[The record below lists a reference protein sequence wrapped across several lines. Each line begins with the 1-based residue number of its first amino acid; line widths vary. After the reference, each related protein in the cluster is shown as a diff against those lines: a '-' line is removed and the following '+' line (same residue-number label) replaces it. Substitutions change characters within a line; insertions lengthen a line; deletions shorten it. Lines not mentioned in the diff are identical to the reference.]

1 MLRGIVGIPNMLNK
15 NPVWRYVV
23 VLGVLL
29 LAFLYALPNLYPED
43 PALNISASRGGV
55 ISTETTTSLSEQF
68 TKENIDVKA
77 LALNEGRLLVRFNST
92 DDQLKAREL
101 ASQFLGDNY
110 ITALDL
116 APATPAWLTA
126 IGASPMTL
134 GLDLR
139 GGVHFLLAVDMKA
152 AIDKNLT
159 DLAQTLR
166 SELRENAIRYRSV
179 QLDLAGAQIG
189 INLRSNDDLAAAQ
202 AILKKYDRNLLI
214 SAKSDAQ
221 VLQVSLSELQLKQIR
236 EYALEQN
243 ITIIRN
249 RVNEI
254 GVAEPLVQR
263 QGADRIVVQL
273 PGVQD
278 TAKAKEILGATASL
292 EFRLVDEQGD
302 IAAAQA
308 GHVPANAELYVT
320 RDGRPLLLEKRIML
334 SGEHIT
340 GANSSYD
347 EYGRPQV
354 NIKLDTKG
362 GDMLF
367 ASSKNAVGRRMAS
380 VFIEY
385 KPGTKVAENGTPILV
400 KQQEVINDATIQMR
414 LGRDF
419 VISGLSSP
427 GEAQNLATLLR
438 AGALIAP
445 VQIIE
450 ERTIGPSLGMENIT
464 LGVSAIIWG
473 MAAVLVFML
482 VYYKAFGM
490 VANIA
495 LVANLVLIVGVMS
508 MIPGAT
514 LTLPGMAGIVLTVG
528 MAVDANVLIFER
540 IREELADGR
549 SAQQAIHFG
558 YDRAFAT
565 ITDSNITTLLV
576 ALILFAVGTGP
587 VKGFAVTL
595 AIGIITS
602 IFTAVVG
609 SRLLVNLIWGGR
621 RLQSLPV

>member
-1 MLRGIVGIPNMLNK
+1 MLNK
-15 NPVWRYVV
+15 NPAWRYVA
-23 VLGVLL
+23 VLGMLL
-29 LAFLYALPNLYPED
+29 LALLYALPNLYPED
-43 PALNISASRGGV
+43 PALNISATRGGT
-55 ISTETTTSLSEQF
+55 ISAEASSALNQQF
-68 TKENIDVKA
+68 AAANLTVKA
-77 LALNEGRLLVRFNST
+77 QTLTDHKLLIRFAST
-92 DDQLKAREL
+92 DAQLKAREI
-101 ASQFLGDNY
+101 ASQVLGDKFVV
-110 ITALDL
+110 ALDL
-116 APATPAWLTA
+116 APATPAWLQA
-126 IGASPMTL
+126 IGAEPIKL

-139 GGVHFLLAVDMKA
+139 GGVHFLMAVDMKA

-166 SELRENAIRYRSV
+166 SELRDNKLRYRSV
-179 QLDLAGAQIG
+179 LPDLTRQQLVVS
-189 INLRSNDDLAAAQ
+189 LRSAEDMAAVLAV
-202 AILKKYDRNLLI
+202 LKQHDRNLLLTEQ
-214 SAKSDAQ
+214 SDGLAVQ
-221 VLQVSLSELQLKQIR
+221 VALSELQLKQIR
-236 EYALEQN
+236 EYALTQN

-249 RVNEI
+249 RVNEL

-278 TAKAKEILGATASL
+278 TAKAKEILGATATL
-292 EFRLVDEQGD
+292 EFRLVDEQSD
-302 IAAAQA
+302 VAAAQA
-308 GHVPANAELYVT
+308 GLYHS
-320 RDGRPLLLEKRIML
+320 RDGRALLLEKTIML
-334 SGEHIT
+334 TGEHIT
-340 GANSSYD
+340 GASSGYD

-354 NIKLDTKG
+354 NIKLDTQG
-362 GDMLF
+362 GEMLS
-367 ASSKNAVGRRMAS
+367 ARTKDAVGRRMAS

-385 KPGTKVAENGTPILV
+385 KPGTETGADGNPVLV
-400 KQQEVINDATIQMR
+400 KQQEVINDATISQR

-419 VISGLSSP
+419 VITGLSSP
-427 GEAQNLATLLR
+427 SEAQNLATLLR

-450 ERTIGPSLGMENIT
+450 ERTIGPSLGQENIS
-464 LGVSAIIWG
+464 LGMTAIVWG
-473 MAAVLVFML
+473 MAAVLLFML
-482 VYYKAFGM
+482 VYYKAFGL

-495 LVANLVLIVGVMS
+495 LVANLVLIVGVLS

-540 IREELADGR
+540 IREELAEGR
-549 SAQQAIHFG
+549 SVQQAIHLG

-565 ITDSNITTLLV
+565 IADSNITTLLV
-576 ALILFAVGTGP
+576 ALILFSVGTGP

-609 SRLLVNLIWGGR
+609 TRLLVNLCWGGR

>member
-1 MLRGIVGIPNMLNK
+1 MLNK
-15 NPVWRYVV
+15 NPAWRYVA
-23 VLGVLL
+23 VLGMLL
-29 LAFLYALPNLYPED
+29 LALLYALPNLYPED
-43 PALNISASRGGV
+43 PALNISAARGGV
-55 ISTETTTSLSEQF
+55 VSAQTSSVLYQQF
-68 TKENIDVKA
+68 TDAKLDVKA
-77 LALNEGRLLVRFNST
+77 HALTDGKLLLRFNST
-92 DDQLKAREL
+92 DAQLKAREI
-101 ASQFLGDNY
+101 ASQTLGDNFVV
-110 ITALDL
+110 ALDL
-116 APATPAWLTA
+116 APATPAWLQA
-126 IGASPMTL
+126 IGAEPMKL

-139 GGVHFLLAVDMKA
+139 GGVHFLMAVDMKA

-166 SELRENAIRYRSV
+166 TELRDNKQRYRSV
-179 QLDLAGAQIG
+179 QLDLPGQQVVV
-189 INLRSNDDLAAAQ
+189 NLRGAEDLAAVQ
-202 AILKKYDRNLLI
+202 AVLKQYDRSLLI
-214 SAKSDAQ
+214 TAQ
-221 VLQVSLSELQLKQIR
+221 PDGLALQVALSEAQLKQIR
-236 EYALEQN
+236 EYALAQN

-278 TAKAKEILGATASL
+278 TAKAKEILGATATL
-292 EFRLVDEQGD
+292 EFRLVNEQGD
-302 IAAAQA
+302 VAAAQA
-308 GHVPANAELYVT
+308 GRLSADNGLYHS
-320 RDGRPLLLEKRIML
+320 RDGRALLLEKTIML
-334 SGEHIT
+334 TGEHIT
-340 GANSSYD
+340 GASSSYD

-362 GDMLF
+362 GDMLS
-367 ASSKNAVGRRMAS
+367 ARTKDAVGRRMAS

-385 KPGTKVAENGTPILV
+385 KPGTEVAADGTPVLI
-400 KQQEVINDATIQMR
+400 KQQEVINDATIQQR

-419 VISGLSSP
+419 VITGLSSP
-427 GEAQNLATLLR
+427 AEAQNLATLLR
-438 AGALIAP
+438 AGALIAR

-450 ERTIGPSLGMENIT
+450 ERTIGPSLGQENIT
-464 LGVSAIIWG
+464 LGMTAIVWG
-473 MAAVLVFML
+473 MAAVLLFML
-482 VYYKAFGM
+482 VYYKAFGL

-508 MIPGAT
+508 MVPGAT

-540 IREELADGR
+540 IREELAEGR
-549 SAQQAIHFG
+549 SVQQAIHLG

-565 ITDSNITTLLV
+565 IADSNITTLLV
-576 ALILFAVGTGP
+576 ALILFSVGTGP

-609 SRLLVNLIWGGR
+609 TRLLVNLCWGGR

>member
-1 MLRGIVGIPNMLNK
+1 MLNK
-15 NPVWRYVV
+15 NPAWRYVA
-23 VLGVLL
+23 VLGMLL
-29 LAFLYALPNLYPED
+29 LALLYALPNLYSED
-43 PALNISASRGGV
+43 PALNISATRGGT
-55 ISTETTTSLSEQF
+55 ISAEASSALNQQF
-68 TKENIDVKA
+68 AAANLVVKA
-77 LALNEGRLLVRFNST
+77 QTLTDNKLLIRFANT
-92 DDQLKAREL
+92 DAQLKAREI
-101 ASQFLGDNY
+101 ASRVLGDKFVV
-110 ITALDL
+110 ALDL
-116 APATPAWLTA
+116 ASATPAWLQA
-126 IGASPMTL
+126 IGAEPMKL

-139 GGVHFLLAVDMKA
+139 GGVHFLMAVDMKA

-166 SELRENAIRYRSV
+166 SELRDNKLRYRSV
-179 QLDLAGAQIG
+179 QLDLARQKVVV
-189 INLRSNDDLAAAQ
+189 NLRSTEDLSAVQAA
-202 AILKKYDRNLLI
+202 LKQYDHNLQL
-214 SAKSDAQ
+214 SVQSDGLAVQ
-221 VLQVSLSELQLKQIR
+221 VALSEPQVKQIR
-236 EYALEQN
+236 EYALAQN

-249 RVNEI
+249 RVNEL

-278 TAKAKEILGATASL
+278 TAKAKEILGATATL
-292 EFRLVDEQGD
+292 EFRLVDEQSD
-302 IAAAQA
+302 VAAAQA
-308 GHVPANAELYVT
+308 GRVSPDGGLYHS
-320 RDGRPLLLEKRIML
+320 RDGRALLLEKTIML
-334 SGEHIT
+334 TGEHIT
-340 GANSSYD
+340 GASSGYD

-362 GDMLF
+362 GLLMS
-367 ASSKNAVGRRMAS
+367 AGSKDAVGRRMAS

-385 KPGTKVAENGTPILV
+385 KPGTETGADGNPVLV
-400 KQQEVINDATIQMR
+400 KQQEVINDATISQR

-419 VISGLSSP
+419 VITGLSSP
-427 GEAQNLATLLR
+427 SEAQNLATLLR

-450 ERTIGPSLGMENIT
+450 ERTIGPSLGQENIS
-464 LGVSAIIWG
+464 LGMTAIVWG
-473 MAAVLVFML
+473 MAAVLLFML
-482 VYYKAFGM
+482 VYYKAFGL

-495 LVANLVLIVGVMS
+495 LVANLVLIVGVLS

-540 IREELADGR
+540 IREELAEGR
-549 SAQQAIHFG
+549 SVQQAIHLG

-565 ITDSNITTLLV
+565 IADSNITTLLV
-576 ALILFAVGTGP
+576 ALILFSVGTGP

-609 SRLLVNLIWGGR
+609 TRLLVNLWWGGR

>member
-1 MLRGIVGIPNMLNK
+1 MLNQ
-15 NPVWRYVV
+15 NPVWRYLVV
-23 VLGVLL
+23 ISTLL
-29 LAFLYALPNLYPED
+29 LALVYALPNLYPED
-43 PALNISASRGGV
+43 PALNISATRGGV
-55 ISTETTTSLSEQF
+55 VTEDVRSQLQQGF
-68 TKENIDVKA
+68 TEASIATKA
-77 LALNEGRLLVRFNST
+77 IELEAGQLLVRFNST
-92 DDQLKAREL
+92 EEQLQAREV
-101 ASQFLGDNY
+101 AAQVLGANY
-110 ITALDL
+110 VTALNL
-116 APATPAWLTA
+116 APATPEWLSS
-126 IGASPMTL
+126 IGATPMKL

-139 GGVHFLLAVDMKA
+139 GGVHFLMAVDMKA
-152 AIDKNLT
+152 VLDKNIKDMEQTFRNDLREDKIRYRTIQADVPNSRVILSLRELDDVAAAEAALKKRDRELVFSAGPDDLT
-159 DLAQTLR
+159 LYVTI
-166 SELRENAIRYRSV
+166 SELR
-179 QLDLAGAQIG
+179 
-189 INLRSNDDLAAAQ
+189 
-202 AILKKYDRNLLI
+202 LK
-214 SAKSDAQ
+214 
-221 VLQVSLSELQLKQIR
+221 EIR

-278 TAKAKEILGATASL
+278 TAQAKEILGATASL

-302 IAAAQA
+302 LGAALE
-308 GHVPANAELYVT
+308 GRVPPNAELYYT
-320 RDGRPLLLEKRIML
+320 RDGRPVLLENRVML
-334 SGEHIT
+334 TGEHIT
-340 GANSSYD
+340 GASSGYD
-347 EYGRPQV
+347 EYSRPQV
-354 NIKLDTKG
+354 NIKLDAKG
-362 GDMLF
+362 GNMLS
-367 ASSKNAVGRRMAS
+367 AATRDSIGRRMAS

-385 KPGTKVAENGTPILV
+385 KPGTELNADGTPVLI
-400 KQQEVINDATIQMR
+400 KQQEVINDATIQAR

-419 VISGLSSP
+419 RITGIDSP

-445 VQIIE
+445 IQIVE
-450 ERTIGPSLGMENIT
+450 ERTIGPSLGKENIE
-464 LGVSAIIWG
+464 LGVTAIQWG
-473 MAAVLVFML
+473 MVAVLVFM
-482 VYYKAFGM
+482 VIYYKAFGM
-490 VANIA
+490 VANLA

-549 SAQQAIHFG
+549 SVQQAIHQG

-565 ITDSNITTLLV
+565 IADSNITTLLV
-576 ALILFAVGTGP
+576 ALILFGIGTGP

-595 AIGIITS
+595 AIGILTS

-609 SRLLVNLIWGGR
+609 TRLVVNLIWGGR

>member
-1 MLRGIVGIPNMLNK
+1 MLNK

-116 APATPAWLTA
+116 APTTPAWLTA